1 MLNADTAGSGGGQRY
16 MPDAAGEWLC
26 EVLQSIA
33 ILHYESTA
41 TAQDKTVPA
50 FFVVQG
56 VSHFFLHVSIERAF
70 GAEMDETIA
79 PLRTC

>member
-33 ILHYESTA
+33 ILRVNGNSPG
-41 TAQDKTVPA
+41 QDGTC
-50 FFVVQG
+50 
-56 VSHFFLHVSIERAF
+56 FLRRTGCLSLLSACQYRA
-70 GAEMDETIA
+70 GLWSRDG
-79 PLRTC
+79 